1 MGKKF
6 AVQHRLCFR
15 EVELRCAP
23 RMSTAETSLAPQLLA
38 GKKRRRRRLVA
49 AGVAAV
55 VALGLA
61 LAAKP
66 IYRAVKGWRA
76 RQMAQAAE
84 ALTGQEKWADALAKA
99 RAAYQL
105 RPEEPAAIR
114 AVAHLQNAAGNAA
127 AAVPFWKELEGAQAM
142 TAADRRRY
150 AEDLFR
156 TGALEEAGPQLD
168 RVLAA
173 QPGDA
178 AALRLAARMAAA
190 RRSYGPA
197 LELARRA
204 AELEPASPEGQLL
217 LALLEFDPPGSP
229 QKEAGLRALLQ
240 LAQERDKTGLEAL
253 AYLARKDGLAGA
265 TTEQIIPLLKA
276 HPLATEGHQLLA
288 LELEIKA
295 QPAQREALLERKAA
309 ECQAADAAA
318 QRGFGVWLNAQREFA
333 RTLTLIPRAAAM
345 QRKDL
350 LQVHLDALGGLKK
363 WREIEE
369 ILGQKGVPLD
379 EVFVDLF
386 LARSAMELGHTTKAR
401 LHWRRAHLAAA
412 PSPEQM
418 WVVGSYAEKVG
429 QTDEAEQAYRSLTAS
444 AKTARPAFEALLR
457 LAEKK
462 GDTEALRAL
471 LRDMRG
477 RWPKDLAVENDYTY
491 LSLLRGAEAAAGL
504 AGAQRLVAQA
514 PRSLPHRTTL
524 ALAWLRA
531 QQPERALAVYD
542 GLEIPWARA
551 APAQRAVHAAV
562 LGANGQADAARTEAR
577 ALRPETLRAEE
588 RALIAPWL

>member
-1 MGKKF
+1 
-6 AVQHRLCFR
+6 
-15 EVELRCAP
+15 
-23 RMSTAETSLAPQLLA
+23 MSTAETSLAPQLLA

-55 VALGLA
+55 VAVGLA
-61 LAAKP
+61 VAAKP
-66 IYRAVKGWRA
+66 SYRAVKGWRA
-76 RQMAQAAE
+76 RQMALAAE

-114 AVAHLQNAAGNAA
+114 AVAHLQNAVGNPA
-127 AAVPFWKELEGAQAM
+127 AAVPFWKELEGARAM

-156 TGALEEAGPQLD
+156 TGAREEAGPQLD

-173 QPGDA
+173 QPDDA
-178 AALRLAARMAAA
+178 VALRLAARMAAA

-204 AELEPASPEGQLL
+204 ADLEPASGEGRLL
-217 LALLEFDPPGSP
+217 LALLEFDTPGSA
-229 QKEAGLRALLQ
+229 QKEAGLQALLR
-240 LAQERDKTGLEAL
+240 LAQEREKTGLEAL
-253 AYLARKDGLAGA
+253 EYLARKDGLTGA
-265 TTEQIIPLLKA
+265 TAEQIIPLLKA
-276 HPLATEGHQLLA
+276 HPLATEAHRLLA
-288 LELEIKA
+288 LELELKA

-309 ECQAADAAA
+309 ECTDAAA
-318 QRGFGVWLNAQREFA
+318 QRSFGVWLNAQREFA
-333 RTLTLIPRAAAM
+333 RTLRLIPRAAAM

-350 LQVHLDALGGLKK
+350 LQVHLDALGGLKR
-363 WREIEE
+363 WSEIEE

-386 LARSAMELGHTTKAR
+386 LARSAMELGHTTKAA
-401 LHWRRAHLAAA
+401 LHWHRAHLAAA

-457 LAEKK
+457 LAERK
-462 GDTEALRAL
+462 GDTAALLAL
-471 LRDMRG
+471 LREMRA
-477 RWPKDLAVENDYTY
+477 RWPNDAAVENDGAF
-491 LSLLRGAEAAAGL
+491 LSLLRGQDLAAGL
-504 AGAQRLVAQA
+504 ASAQRLVALA

-542 GLEIPWARA
+542 RLEIPWERA

-562 LGANGQADAARTEAR
+562 LGANGQADAARAEAQ
-577 ALRPETLRAEE
+577 ALRAEALRAEE
-588 RALIAPWL
+588 RALLAPWL